1 MNQEISHER
10 NLFANIP
17 IGLMGTTLGMLIL
30 ANVYEVI
37 GFKSIQFILM
47 NIGAFILALGL
58 IKLIAFPKKVWQE
71 SKKPELYSTYIA
83 FPMAVMTL
91 GKFYLQYNLLVA
103 RILWYGGAALD
114 IFIVLTFLFMYVVK
128 KPKLESISPSWFLL
142 LVGSVVIPASNFDT
156 LTLPFTR
163 IVWLCCL
170 VAYIVILP
178 LVAYRCLK
186 LPLPKAIYPYLGITS
201 APASLLIVGYL
212 SVIKPDIQFLS
223 CMLLVAIIMTAFV
236 YVKMYKIFILKFKPS
251 FAGLTFPL
259 AISCLCEFKTSAYYE
274 KLGYTQIHLILK
286 SLGYLELI
294 ITSIVILAILIM
306 FFIHFLKL
314 VSKQTV

>member
-1 MNQEISHER
+1 MNQNISHER
-10 NLFANIP
+10 NLFANLP
-17 IGLMGTTLGMLIL
+17 IGLIGTTLGMVIL

-47 NIGAFILALGL
+47 NIGAFILILGL
-58 IKLIAFPKKVWQE
+58 LKLIAFPKKVWQE

-83 FPMAVMTL
+83 FPMAIMTI

-114 IFIVLTFLFMYVVK
+114 IFIVVTFLFMYVVK
-128 KPKLESISPSWFLL
+128 KPKLENISPSWFLL
-142 LVGSVVIPASNFDT
+142 LVGSVVIPASNFDAM
-156 LTLPFTR
+156 TLPFCR

-170 VAYIVILP
+170 VAYIIILP

-186 LPLPKAIYPYLGITS
+186 LPLPEAIYPYLGITA

-212 SVIKPDIQFLS
+212 SVNAPNLQFLT
-223 CMLLVAIIMTAFV
+223 CMLIIAIILTIFV
-236 YVKMYKIFILKFKPS
+236 YTKIYKVFILKFKPS

-259 AISCLCEFKTSAYYE
+259 AISCLCEFKTSAYYD
-274 KLGYTQIHLILK
+274 KLAGRLQAT
-286 SLGYLELI
+286 GV
-294 ITSIVILAILIM
+294 TADGA
-306 FFIHFLKL
+306 
-314 VSKQTV
+314 